1 MVGAAEQVREE
12 FVKND
17 LKYKSFSKLPDGR
30 TIMTAGFRQEQVTFD
45 ILFIFESD
53 NRSVYLRVDDLA
65 KVPIDRMYE
74 VLSVLNN
81 LNCQYRWARFYVDKD
96 DEITV
101 QIDHVLVENYSGP
114 VVVELALRIASIV
127 GTGYSE
133 IMKAIWA

>member
-114 VVVELALRIASIV
+114 VVVELALRMASIV